1 MVGNNFINNLL
12 ESSLQV
18 SASDIMSGIY
28 QLDSLSSDQVNNL
41 SRLFGLL
48 ANYTQCVATDRFQPL
63 PSEQDLERLALQLY
77 QNNTYLAGTDT
88 PRY

>member
-1 MVGNNFINNLL
+1 M
-12 ESSLQV
+12 
-18 SASDIMSGIY
+18 SASDIINGIY

-63 PSEQDLERLALQLY
+63 PSEQDLELLTLQLY
-77 QNNTYLAGTDT
+77 QNNTYIAGYGHT
-88 PRY
+88 